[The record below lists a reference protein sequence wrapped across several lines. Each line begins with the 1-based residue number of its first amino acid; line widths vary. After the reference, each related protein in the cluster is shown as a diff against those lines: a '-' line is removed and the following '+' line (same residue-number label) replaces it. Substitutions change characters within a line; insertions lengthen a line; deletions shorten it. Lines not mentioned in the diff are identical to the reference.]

1 MKRKSKLHKL
11 LSLLL
16 ALVMIISAVPISGIS
31 VFAAESGEFEY
42 EVLRDGT
49 ASITEYFG
57 SATEVVIPETID
69 GYVVTYISGFGF
81 YKTEDIRKVIIPKSV
96 DSISEYA
103 FSGCI
108 ELETINVDKNNP
120 AYCDEDGVLFN
131 KDKTTL
137 VKYPAARSS
146 DTYAIPNSVTTI
158 GKWAFQDGNVIKSI
172 TVPNS
177 VEIIEYCAFVDC
189 GSLVEI
195 NLPNSINTIEY
206 RAFDGCSSLK
216 SIAIP
221 NSVKGIQDEV
231 FAHCSSLSSI
241 TIPDSIKGIGNFAFV
256 SCSSLK
262 SITIPDSVVSILA
275 GALGIL
281 DPRGPGGKSA
291 LNRSSI
297 YDDKGHLIG
306 FKIYGNTGTAAES
319 YAKEYGFEF
328 IPLNKKTDSA
338 TGISISEKEPN
349 IIPDGA
355 ELKINKLYSSENK
368 TIVDI
373 SLVKDSTE
381 VQPNGE
387 VTVKI
392 PLPEGMNSEICKV
405 YREEADGTFTDM
417 NAYYLS
423 GYRTDHANGYMV
435 FTTDHF
441 SKYIITTTDPSA
453 SMPGDING
461 DGKVTA
467 VDARWVLQIAA
478 RTRDVTEAEKISV
491 DLNKDGKVTAVDA
504 RWVLQIAAGIRTV

>member
-1 MKRKSKLHKL
+1 MKKNKLHKL

-16 ALVMIISAVPISGIS
+16 ALVMIIFAVPISGIS

-103 FSGCI
+103 FSGCTK
-108 ELETINVDKNNP
+108 LEAINVDRNNSV
-120 AYCDEDGVLFN
+120 YCDEDGVLFN

-137 VKYPAARSS
+137 VKYPAARSA
-146 DTYAIPNSVTTI
+146 DTYIIPNSVTKI
-158 GKWAFQDGNVIKSI
+158 GKWAFEDGNVIERI
-172 TVPNS
+172 AMTNS
-177 VEIIEYCAFVDC
+177 VEIIDYCAFVDC
-189 GSLVEI
+189 SSLIEI
-195 NLPNSINTIEY
+195 NLPNSIKTIES

-241 TIPDSIKGIGNFAFV
+241 TIPDSVKGIGNFAFV

-281 DPRGPGGKSA
+281 DPRGPGGKST
-291 LNRSSI
+291 LHKDSV
-297 YDDKGHLIG
+297 YDDNGHLVG
-306 FKIYGNTGTAAES
+306 FKIYGNAGTEAEA
-319 YAKEYGFEF
+319 YAEEYGFEF
-328 IPLNKKTDSA
+328 ITLDKKTDSA

-355 ELKINKLYSSENK
+355 ELKINKLSSSANK
-368 TIVDI
+368 IVVDI
-373 SLVKDSTE
+373 SLVKDSTK

-405 YREEADGTFTDM
+405 YREETDGTFTNM
-417 NAYYLS
+417 NACF
-423 GYRTDHANGYMV
+423 GNGYMV

-441 SKYIITTTDPSA
+441 SKYIITITDPSI
-453 SMPGDING
+453 SLTGDING

-478 RTRDVTEAEKISV
+478 GTRDVTEAEKISV

-504 RWVLQIAAGIRTV
+504 RWVLQIAAGTRTV